1 MSTIYFFCDQWEPLN
16 TPDPCYDFIV
26 TDTDTDNGTW
36 NTEWEVEWNCTN
48 HERYAERYTSLTQY
62 DRRVA
67 QFRAT
72 AAAGQPEPT
81 PPTPEPTPPTQHT
94 TCQACGLI
102 VPDPFGHLLINQACF
117 AWMNAITTTRRWGN
131 FLPRTLH
138 DTPDWVT
145 WRDVCSAWNTPS
157 RSGHPNPRTHTQ
169 EDSIIPTFRS
179 TWAP

>member
-1 MSTIYFFCDQWEPLN
+1 VSTIYFFCDQWEPLD

-26 TDTDTDNGTW
+26 ANTDTDDATW

-48 HERYAERYTSLTQY
+48 HERYAERYTTLTQY

-72 AAAGQPEPT
+72 ATAGQPEPT
-81 PPTPEPTPPTQHT
+81 PPIQHHY
-94 TCQACGLI
+94 CQSCGSM
-102 VPDPFGHLLINQACF
+102 VEDPFNHLLANQGCF
-117 AWMNAITTTRRWGN
+117 SWMNAITTTRRWGN

-138 DTPDWVT
+138 DTPDWIA
-145 WRDVCSAWNTPS
+145 WRDVCAAWNTPS
-157 RSGHPNPRTHTQ
+157 RSGQPRTHTQ
-169 EDSIIPTFRS
+169 EDTAIPTFRS